1 MPKPILSSRSRIPAA
16 KADKLLRCYAEH
28 REPAETAKRTGL
40 SLNTVYDQYARIRWR
55 LIEVGYYRDAALS
68 KDEDGLSEEAKA
80 MLRQRRGLED
90 GDIYAHAAEII
101 EWLEE
106 WPSGIVLR
114 QLRKII
120 ELTGPLDKP
129 LALSESQAAVVNA
142 YVRYG
147 RAKLIHER
155 VTKGTET
162 DETQE
167 PFAYHTYSS
176 MKAEWNKYRKTTKF
190 SGKHQNSKRIRPK
203 KTVIS

>member
-16 KADKLLRCYAEH
+16 KADKLLRCYAE
-28 REPAETAKRTGL
+28 RLDPAETAKRTEL

-55 LIEVGYYRDAALS
+55 LIEVGYYRDAAPS

-90 GDIYAHAAEII
+90 DDIYAHAAEII

-106 WPSGIVLR
+106 WPSGTVLR

-129 LALSESQAAVVNA
+129 SELTNSQASVVAA
-142 YVRYG
+142 YIRYA
-147 RAKLIHER
+147 RTKLIHER
-155 VTKGTET
+155 ATENGAPLLDFGSSTTNYERALNDTRRVYRSTKRR
-162 DETQE
+162 
-167 PFAYHTYSS
+167 
-176 MKAEWNKYRKTTKF
+176 N
-190 SGKHQNSKRIRPK
+190 
-203 KTVIS
+203 

>member
-16 KADKLLRCYAEH
+16 KADKLLRCYAE
-28 REPAETAKRTGL
+28 RKEPAETAKRTGL
-40 SLNTVYDQYARIRWR
+40 SLNTVYDQYNRIRWR
-55 LIEVGYYRDAALS
+55 LIEVGYYRDAAFS
-68 KDEDGLSEEAKA
+68 KDGDGLSEEAKA

-106 WPSGIVLR
+106 WPSGIVQR

-129 LALSESQAAVVNA
+129 LRLSEPHADAVAA
-142 YVRYG
+142 YVSYA

-155 VTKGTET
+155 ILDGAKTDVTQIHFAERTKTATE
-162 DETQE
+162 
-167 PFAYHTYSS
+167 
-176 MKAEWNKYRKTTKF
+176 KAWSIYRTV
-190 SGKHQNSKRIRPK
+190 SKRVG
-203 KTVIS
+203 KTE

>member
-16 KADKLLRCYAEH
+16 KADKLLRCYAE
-28 REPAETAKRTGL
+28 RLDPAETAKRTGL

-68 KDEDGLSEEAKA
+68 KDEDGLSEAAKA
-80 MLRQRRGLED
+80 KLRQRRGIED

-106 WPSGIVLR
+106 WPPGIILR

-129 LALSESQAAVVNA
+129 LSLSEPQAAVVIA
-142 YVRYG
+142 YIRYA
-147 RAKLIHER
+147 RTKLIHER
-155 VTKGTET
+155 VSDTAKS
-162 DETQE
+162 DETQG
-167 PFAYHTYSS
+167 PLLQNTQLAVKS
-176 MKAEWNKYRKTTKF
+176 AWNDYRTCVMRH
-190 SGKHQNSKRIRPK
+190 SRYLAQESE
-203 KTVIS
+203 

>member
-16 KADKLLRCYAEH
+16 KADKLLRCYAQ
-28 REPAETAKRTGL
+28 RLDPSETAKRTGL
-40 SLNTVYDQYARIRWR
+40 SLNTVYDQYSRIRWR

-68 KDEDGLSEEAKA
+68 KDEDGLSDEAKA

-106 WPSGIVLR
+106 WPPGTVLR

-129 LALSESQAAVVNA
+129 LALSEEKAAIVAA
-142 YVRYG
+142 YVRYA
-147 RAKLIHER
+147 RTKLIHER
-155 VTKGTET
+155 VSNTAKSKENQGPLLEN
-162 DETQE
+162 TQL
-167 PFAYHTYSS
+167 AV
-176 MKAEWNKYRKTTKF
+176 KRAWNDYRSCTMHHSRTGAQKT
-190 SGKHQNSKRIRPK
+190 R
-203 KTVIS
+203 

>member
-16 KADKLLRCYAEH
+16 KADKLLRCYAE
-28 REPAETAKRTGL
+28 RLEPAETAKRTGL
-40 SLNTVYDQYARIRWR
+40 SLNTVYDQYTRIRWR
-55 LIEVGYYRDAALS
+55 LIEVGYYRDAVLS

-106 WPSGIVLR
+106 WPPGTVLR

-129 LALSESQAAVVNA
+129 LALPDSRAAVVTA
-142 YVRYG
+142 YVRYA
-147 RAKLIHER
+147 RTKLIHDR
-155 VTKGTET
+155 VTAVASS
-162 DETQE
+162 DESYKPFGRSTQE
-167 PFAYHTYSS
+167 STER
-176 MKAEWNKYRKTTKF
+176 EWKKF
-190 SGKHQNSKRIRPK
+190 RAAKKRND
-203 KTVIS
+203 SA

>member
-1 MPKPILSSRSRIPAA
+1 MPKPIFSTRSRIPAA
-16 KADKLLRCYAEH
+16 KADMLLRCYAE
-28 REPAETAKRTGL
+28 RLDPSETAKRTGL

-106 WPSGIVLR
+106 WPSGTVLR

-129 LALSESQAAVVNA
+129 LSISEQQAAVVNA
-142 YVRYG
+142 YVRYA
-147 RAKLIHER
+147 RAKLIHDR
-155 VTKGTET
+155 VLNGYGSKETADSREQRVSEARLNTEELWRVYRRT
-162 DETQE
+162 VRTT
-167 PFAYHTYSS
+167 PRYS
-176 MKAEWNKYRKTTKF
+176 T
-190 SGKHQNSKRIRPK
+190 
-203 KTVIS
+203 

>member
-16 KADKLLRCYAEH
+16 KADTLLKCYAQ
-28 REPAETAKRTGL
+28 RLDPTETVKRTGL

-90 GDIYAHAAEII
+90 GDVYAHAAEII

-106 WPSGIVLR
+106 WPPGLVLR

-120 ELTGPLDKP
+120 ELTGPIDKP
-129 LALSESQAAVVNA
+129 QALSEAKAAVVSA
-142 YVRYG
+142 YVRYA

-155 VTKGTET
+155 VAASVEFDKVYGQTESRVSLSV
-162 DETQE
+162 ET
-167 PFAYHTYSS
+167 
-176 MKAEWNKYRKTTKF
+176 EWQRYRTAARDSARK
-190 SGKHQNSKRIRPK
+190 N
-203 KTVIS
+203 

>member
-1 MPKPILSSRSRIPAA
+1 MPKPIFSLRSRIPEA
-16 KADKLLRCYAEH
+16 KADKLLRCYAE
-28 REPAETAKRTGL
+28 RLDPAETAKRTGL

-68 KDEDGLSEEAKA
+68 KDEEGLSEEAKA

-106 WPSGIVLR
+106 WPPGTVLR

-129 LALSESQAAVVNA
+129 LSLSEPSATVLNA
-142 YVRYG
+142 YVRYA
-147 RAKLIHER
+147 RAKLIHDR
-155 VTKGTET
+155 VTAAASS
-162 DETQE
+162 DESYTLFAQATQE
-167 PFAYHTYSS
+167 STEREWKKFRAAKKKDTSAQKGSS
-176 MKAEWNKYRKTTKF
+176 RT
-190 SGKHQNSKRIRPK
+190 
-203 KTVIS
+203 

>member
-16 KADKLLRCYAEH
+16 KADKLLRCYAE
-28 REPAETAKRTGL
+28 RLDPAETAKRTGL

-106 WPSGIVLR
+106 WPSGTVLR
-114 QLRKII
+114 QQRKII
-120 ELTGPLDKP
+120 ELTGPLDLP
-129 LALSESQAAVVNA
+129 LRLSETQASVVNA
-142 YVRYG
+142 YVCYA
-147 RAKLIHER
+147 RAKLINDR
-155 VTKGTET
+155 QIATFGADNNK
-162 DETQE
+162 
-167 PFAYHTYSS
+167 
-176 MKAEWNKYRKTTKF
+176 KAAPTGKNKYVLEYWQIYRAAA
-190 SGKHQNSKRIRPK
+190 SKHSLATPDSKSRITR
-203 KTVIS
+203 